1 MAAFTNASWAQQ
13 WAQPAA
19 YGIYINANAAGGT
32 RGDALV
38 DQLVAAGGN
47 AVVFDVKDRLGRL
60 SYPSEVK
67 LARAIG
73 ASKEATIDH
82 PAEVVR
88 SWRDR
93 GLYVIARLT
102 CFHDALLAQRRAR
115 AVADTPGTGSG
126 TDALRDSIFDQIHL
140 QNEKGTAWARPHR
153 DIPEG
158 RLRLGRLSQYL
169 PDFPTP

>member
-1 MAAFTNASWAQQ
+1 MYSSIGFLFTVAWMAAFTNASAWAQQ
-13 WAQPAA
+13 WAHPAA

-67 LARAIG
+67 LARAIEQ
-73 ASKEATIDH
+73 AKEATIDH

-102 CFHDALLAQRRAR
+102 CFHDALLAQRR
-115 AVADTPGTGSG
+115 PGMAPLSRIGAGVWSG
-126 TDALRDSIFDQIHL
+126 AGHA
-140 QNEKGTAWARPHR
+140 E
-153 DIPEG
+153 
-158 RLRLGRLSQYL
+158 LG
-169 PDFPTP
+169 